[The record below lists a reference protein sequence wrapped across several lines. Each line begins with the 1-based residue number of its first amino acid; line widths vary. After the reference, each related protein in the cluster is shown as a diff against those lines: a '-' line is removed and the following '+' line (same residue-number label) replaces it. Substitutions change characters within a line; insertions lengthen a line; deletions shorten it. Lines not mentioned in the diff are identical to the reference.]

1 MQQKACRRQR
11 TSDVAINMAVAV
23 CYNTSYK
30 ASADCIY
37 TLHCFKF
44 HKGHTLHYTTALRA
58 VLRPLSQRHCNRV
71 LCSYTTSFR
80 PHSFAPAPLPLASY
94 RIDHDNNTLSSCV
107 TPDSVIVHCQLI
119 IIHSRLKPAIY
130 YITMLYYYSSHSNCI
145 AL

>member
-1 MQQKACRRQR
+1 MPQLCSRKHVDGSEPAMSQ
-11 TSDVAINMAVAV
+11 SIWPWLSAIIR
-23 CYNTSYK
+23 YK

-58 VLRPLSQRHCNRV
+58 VLRPLSQRHCHCNRV

-107 TPDSVIVHCQLI
+107 TSDSVIVHCQLI
-119 IIHSRLKPAIY
+119 IIHSRLKPAI
-130 YITMLYYYSSHSNCI
+130 LLCYSSHSNYI